1 MIFFVKLQIKYNTEM
16 TPLLK
21 YVIALITFNEEIALC
36 ESCFKSAF
44 VSLLTSFSWV
54 SWGPMTG
61 FSAAC

>member
-44 VSLLTSFSWV
+44 VSLLTSFS
-54 SWGPMTG
+54 
-61 FSAAC
+61 